1 MLVVT
6 IIFLVF
12 VVGFNYCV
20 WNVVVPWRRVPWAM
34 PMDLIVVSG
43 DSIRTVRLLRT
54 WIVGAPVGDSSL
66 IDARPGAFT

>member
-34 PMDLIVVSG
+34 PMALIVVSG
-43 DSIRTVRLLRT
+43 DRIRTVPLLTRL
-54 WIVGAPVGDSSL
+54 VGAPVGD
-66 IDARPGAFT
+66 ARAGAFT